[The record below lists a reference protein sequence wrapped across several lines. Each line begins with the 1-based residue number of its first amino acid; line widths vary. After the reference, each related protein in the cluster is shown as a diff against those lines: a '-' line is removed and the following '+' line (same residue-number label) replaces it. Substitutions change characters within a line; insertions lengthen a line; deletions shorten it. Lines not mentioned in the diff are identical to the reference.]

1 MAVVEVQTAF
11 PAANARSAA
20 ASSAAEQAHS
30 GWARAGYSAGPS
42 DDWAPAGYS
51 AAPSASD
58 WDQLGSV
65 PAGYSVQAGR
75 NVPLRF
81 LVARLLHCLAARR
94 LDLPENCKE
103 FLRLWRV

>member
-1 MAVVEVQTAF
+1 VAVVEVQTAF

-51 AAPSASD
+51 
-58 WDQLGSV
+58 
-65 PAGYSVQAGR
+65 VQAGR